1 MRRPSTEFDL
11 ARRAARDVF
20 GETHK
25 RHFVIWSQYATT
37 LVCLDR
43 YEEALTE
50 FEGLL
55 AVSRQINGDDSLE
68 TIELRYDYMRT
79 LFALGW
85 VDDAW
90 SEYDA
95 LVQDCTRIYG
105 EDHSTTRH
113 VQEFGAQF
121 AGEIAEPK
129 NPVE

>member
-1 MRRPSTEFDL
+1 
-11 ARRAARDVF
+11 
-20 GETHK
+20 
-25 RHFVIWSQYATT
+25 
-37 LVCLDR
+37 VCLDR

-105 EDHSTTRH
+105 KDHSTTRH

-121 AGEIAEPK
+121 AGEATVTQ

>member
-1 MRRPSTEFDL
+1 MEKPTSDISSF
-11 ARRAARDVF
+11 
-20 GETHK
+20 
-25 RHFVIWSQYATT
+25 WSQYATT

-55 AVSRQINGDDSLE
+55 AVSRQINDDDSLE